1 MILNIETKDLLEN
14 KTIKYDNTKLIVD
27 KTNSLITGDITT
39 NNNINYFKILK
50 ENLNK
55 NTEYNINF
63 IKKDDNNEISLG
75 TDIIIN

>member
-39 NNNINYFKILK
+39 NNNINSFEILK

-55 NTEYNINF
+55 NTEYNIKF
-63 IKKDDNNEISLG
+63 IKKNDNNEISLG

>member
-39 NNNINYFKILK
+39 NNNINSFKILK

>member
-39 NNNINYFKILK
+39 NNNINSFKILK

-63 IKKDDNNEISLG
+63 IKKDDNNEIILG

>member
-39 NNNINYFKILK
+39 NNNINCFKILK